1 MITLNKTTFLGNNK
15 RVFDFPGV
23 TVTETEYSGPVSED
37 WHCHE
42 ANHATLILD
51 GGNCEQRSTCDIQA
65 VPGRIL
71 TYPSGLRHRNRY
83 TKFPSK
89 NINIEV
95 HDEFMKSHALTLPDT
110 FKRNVV
116 PEILNIYDECL
127 HPTRQSAETV
137 HALVIC
143 LLSNNNAKLNAAPP
157 WLRTVC
163 DMINDQWNENVS
175 LSQLASATG
184 THPVTI
190 SKAFRKFHGITL
202 GEFSRQ
208 IKVKRAMEIARTTHM
223 PLVQV
228 GLACGFFDQSHFIR
242 AFKAVTGRSPKHW
255 INL

>member
-1 MITLNKTTFLGNNK
+1 MIRLNRTTYLGSNK
-15 RVFDFPGV
+15 QVFDFHGV
-23 TVTETEYSGPVSED
+23 TVTETVYTGPVSED

-42 ANHATLILD
+42 SNHITLILD
-51 GGNCEQRSTCDIQA
+51 GGNCEQRSAYELQA

-71 TYPSGLRHRNRY
+71 TYPSGMRHRNRH

-89 NINIEV
+89 NINIEI
-95 HDEFMKSHALTLPDT
+95 DDLFLRKNALTLPDA

-116 PEILNIYDECL
+116 SEIFDIYEQCL
-127 HPTRQSAETV
+127 HQTGKSSESV
-137 HALVIC
+137 HALAIC
-143 LLSNNNAKLNAAPP
+143 LLTDNKTTLNVPPP

-163 DMINDQWNENVS
+163 DMVNDHWDEDLS
-175 LSQLASATG
+175 LTQLAAATG

-208 IKVKRAMEIARTTHM
+208 IKVKRAMEISRTTKM

-242 AFKAVTGRSPKHW
+242 AFKSVTGRSPKYW
-255 INL
+255 TNL